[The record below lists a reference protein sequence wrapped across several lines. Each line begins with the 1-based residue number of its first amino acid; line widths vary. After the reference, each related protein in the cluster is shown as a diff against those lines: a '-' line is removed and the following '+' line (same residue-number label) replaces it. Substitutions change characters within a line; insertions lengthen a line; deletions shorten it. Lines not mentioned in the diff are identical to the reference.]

1 MTGAD
6 TISSYRPSGGRVFNA
21 IVAIVRNRTGLDYS
35 LAFNTVLADNADLMR
50 ASLDGPNHTGPFL
63 RLVNRTESA
72 TGLGA
77 VASSELA
84 VGKVA
89 RLTSRF
95 FPSLL
100 NAPTALQWDVLSRA
114 ALQLE
119 KCGIPVRL
127 YNRAGG
133 SDVSKVD
140 WKTANARA
148 GDILAILE
156 YQEAKSGD
164 IGALESFQKMSPFHK
179 WGTFKGQIDRLMKD
193 ESLSLSDAFAK
204 LKETQP
210 IFWTQAMLSFEPE
223 K

>member
-6 TISSYRPSGGRVFNA
+6 TISSYRASGASVFNA
-21 IVAIVRNRTGLDYS
+21 IVAIVHNRTGLDYS
-35 LAFNTVLADNADLMR
+35 AAFNNVLADNADLMR
-50 ASLDGPNHTGPFL
+50 ASLDGPNHTGPL
-63 RLVNRTESA
+63 DRLLNRTESA

-95 FPSLL
+95 FPSLVGS
-100 NAPTALQWDVLSRA
+100 PTALQWDVLSRA
-114 ALQLE
+114 ASQLE
-119 KCGIPVRL
+119 KCGIPLRLFNRVSGADVR
-127 YNRAGG
+127 
-133 SDVSKVD
+133 KPD
-140 WKTANARA
+140 WKTANDRA

-156 YQEAKSGD
+156 DQESKSGD
-164 IGALESFQKMSPFHK
+164 IGALESFQKMSPFYK

-193 ESLSLSDAFAK
+193 ESLSLSDAFAR
-204 LKETQP
+204 LKEKQP
-210 IFWTQAMLSFEPE
+210 IFWTQAMLSFEPA